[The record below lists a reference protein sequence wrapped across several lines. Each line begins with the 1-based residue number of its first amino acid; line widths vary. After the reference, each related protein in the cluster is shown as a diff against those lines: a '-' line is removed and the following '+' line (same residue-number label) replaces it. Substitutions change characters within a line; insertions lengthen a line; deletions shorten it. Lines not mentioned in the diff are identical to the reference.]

1 MSNRRHAALRVGLGT
16 IAVAIV
22 LAIARPWT
30 IRPIHMAPAEA
41 FDADAYVASIWPQIL
56 ETADRSAV
64 DVTTVGRVPPETAGD
79 SLPTRRALFVRG
91 TGVVSMVDLGS
102 RVGLAHLEID
112 GVVERGVAIQVGPV
126 LRGTA
131 VRDALPFVRFTDFTN
146 QFDFAA
152 VAGSINRRVLQEVL
166 GPIDLETLAGR
177 RVSFTG
183 AAVIDNARADST
195 LAIVPVILHVG
206 EEPQ

>member
-1 MSNRRHAALRVGLGT
+1 MSSSRRTALRLGLGAIT
-16 IAVAIV
+16 VAIV

-41 FDADAYVASIWPQIL
+41 FDAEAYVASIWPQIL

-64 DVTTVGRVPPETAGD
+64 DVTTIGRTPPETVGD
-79 SLPTRRALFVRG
+79 SLPTRRALLVTG
-91 TGVVSMVDLGS
+91 SGVVSRVDLSS
-102 RVGLAHLEID
+102 RVGLAHMRID
-112 GVVERGVAIQVGPV
+112 GLVAPGVAIQVGPV

-131 VRDALPFVRFTDFTN
+131 LRDALPFVRFTDFAN

-152 VAGSINRRVLQEVL
+152 VAGSIHRRVLQEVL
-166 GPIDLETLAGR
+166 GPIDVEALAGR

-183 AAVIDNARADST
+183 AVVIDQTRADST
-195 LAIVPVILHVG
+195 LAIVPVTLRVDG
-206 EEPQ
+206 GPR